1 MNPVT
6 VETTIDVTILPPRHK
21 HPTILKAWTDL
32 ENGGALLLLND
43 HDPLPLYYQFACE
56 FKGQF
61 QWEYLDRGPD
71 LWRVR
76 ISKGDFAD
84 PGFVPSKTAAPA
96 PVSVSVTPAPRVLDT
111 RPIFAQAQSPCDAI
125 DAAAATL
132 LPGQSLVLLVPFE
145 PLPLYVKFESRGF
158 HHQSEQLSDGT
169 WRVEFQR

>member
-6 VETTIDVTILPPRHK
+6 VQTTIDVTTLPPRQK
-21 HPTILKAWTDL
+21 HPAILKAWTGL
-32 ENGGALLLLND
+32 ETGGALLLLND

-61 QWEYLDRGPD
+61 QWEYLDCGPD

-76 ISKGDFAD
+76 ISKGTFAD
-84 PGFVPSKTAAPA
+84 PGFVPSREPIPA
-96 PVSVSVTPAPRVLDT
+96 PISVSNTPAPRVLDT

-125 DAAAATL
+125 DAAAAAL

-145 PLPLYVKFESRGF
+145 PLPLYAKFVSRGF
-158 HHQSEQLSDGT
+158 QHQGEQMSDGT
-169 WRVEFQR
+169 WRVEFRH